1 MAINGFE
8 LPFQVRDHIQALE
21 RELRGHI
28 RDERHRAS
36 IQQSL
41 AVFEAELQR
50 MIEEKVPEEHVT
62 TNKAMG
68 TTAYYGVPG
77 VDRGRIV

>member
-1 MAINGFE
+1 MVAGFE
-8 LPFQVRDHIQALE
+8 RPWQVRDQIAALE
-21 RELRGHI
+21 RELRDHI

-36 IQQSL
+36 IVAQL
-41 AVFEAELQR
+41 AVFQAELER
-50 MIEEKVPEEHVT
+50 MEEEGVPEDEVT

-68 TTAYYGVPG
+68 TTAYLGVPG

>member
-1 MAINGFE
+1 VIAGWE
-8 LPFQVRDHIQALE
+8 RPWQVRDQIAALE

-36 IQQSL
+36 IEAQ
-41 AVFEAELQR
+41 VKIFKAELKR
-50 MIEEKVPEEHVT
+50 MEEEGVPEDEVT

-68 TTAYYGVPG
+68 TTAYLGIPG